1 MNSDLLS
8 PDVAFNLG
16 QVAELV
22 AIVGGGGKTN
32 LMFALAQTL
41 GKGSVITTTTRIFT
55 AQMKLAPAVC
65 QLDIKSERE
74 EHGVML
80 RPLSQLNDLLAQHG
94 HCLIVGQVTGEKASG
109 VPPDFPARLLAKPA
123 VQAVIVEADGSR
135 MRPCKVPAA
144 HEPVIPDETSIVI
157 PVAGIDAVGGR
168 LDEVAHR
175 PELASA
181 LTGLKLTDEVTE
193 EALGK
198 ILRHPQGGL
207 KGVPD
212 SARVVVFLNKVES
225 QSELVI
231 ARKVAKI
238 VLNEKRIQQVVIG
251 AVRSQQPVREVQR
264 RVTAVVL
271 SAGESH
277 RMGRTK
283 QLLPWGDN
291 SVLGQVLK
299 NLQSSMVSD
308 VVVITG
314 HDGASVSAVASE
326 HGVKT
331 IANPDY
337 ASGEMLSSL
346 KVAVR
351 QLADSQSAILV
362 VLADQPMVET
372 ETINRLLVT
381 YWQRK
386 AGIIAPTYRGQ
397 RGNPVLID
405 RQFWEELLKLPA
417 GKPPRTL
424 LKRHEDLVTLLEV
437 NTPTVVQDIDTPEQY
452 RRFRPT

>member
-41 GKGSVITTTTRIFT
+41 GKGSVITTTTRIFA

-123 VQAVIVEADGSR
+123 VQSVIVEADGSR

-181 LTGLKLTDEVTE
+181 LTGLKLTD
-193 EALGK
+193 
-198 ILRHPQGGL
+198 
-207 KGVPD
+207 D
-212 SARVVVFLNKVES
+212 SARVVVCLNKVES